1 MRKRMSGVCNQ
12 PQQRRFEPNG
22 LQPVSY
28 THLDVYKRQIT
39 GAAADDRATCK
50 PSQMGAIAVAL
61 YNAVTNGAPPSLSS
75 KKLNQLVTKAAADL
89 KKGNGLVVCGVNDV
103 NIQTVVNAIN
113 AAIGA
118 NGTTCLLYTSRCV

>member
-1 MRKRMSGVCNQ
+1 MCIRD
-12 PQQRRFEPNG
+12 
-22 LQPVSY
+22 SY
-28 THLDVYKRQIT
+28 QVEANHTIT

-103 NIQTVVNAIN
+103 NIQTVVNAID
-113 AAIGA
+113 AAKEMCIRDRYTTRRLLLQA
-118 NGTTCLLYTSRCV
+118 ATSMQMTCTINGIKHR